1 MNSSKTDFTS
11 CAKIN
16 LGLKIISQRP
26 DGYHTI
32 ETLFQEISLAD
43 TIELEKVSNGWQFSC
58 DNSDTPTDESNLC
71 VQAYLE
77 LRARFPDLG
86 GIRIH
91 LKKCI
96 PIGAGLGGGSSNAAT
111 VLKGMNKL
119 YSLNLS
125 NKRLEEIAHSIG
137 ADVPFFIRGETQLAS
152 GIGEVLSPVT
162 TPPMGAILLVTLPI
176 QIDTEWAYREVK
188 NHLSDYSHK
197 GKFAAAYEKVDFSL
211 PFSWHKVE
219 KLFENDFEPLVFQTY
234 PEIGRI
240 KDQLLEN
247 GAEFA
252 SLSGSG
258 STVFGIYKEERD
270 AHKVMVLFPPPFQT
284 FIAHPI

>member
-1 MNSSKTDFTS
+1 MNSSKTTFIS

-43 TIELEKVSNGWQFSC
+43 TIELEKASNGWQFSC
-58 DNSDTPTDESNLC
+58 DNSDIPTDESNLC

-77 LRARFPDLG
+77 LKAQFPDLG

-91 LKKCI
+91 LKKRI
-96 PIGAGLGGGSSNAAT
+96 PIGAGLGGGSSNTAT
-111 VLKGMNKL
+111 VLKGMNKF
-119 YSLNLS
+119 YVLNLS
-125 NKRLEEIAHSIG
+125 NKRLEEMAYSIG
-137 ADVPFFIRGETQLAS
+137 ADAPFFIRGKTQLAS

-162 TPPMGAILLVTLPI
+162 TPPMGVILLVTPPI

-188 NHLSDYSHK
+188 NYLSDYRCK
-197 GKFAAAYEKVDFSL
+197 GKFAAAYEKEDFLL
-211 PFSWHKVE
+211 PFSWCKVE

-270 AHKVMVLFPPPFQT
+270 VHRVMDLFPPPFQT